1 MLTSDD
7 GVTFRDPHAVHEDL
21 PKARYEGHAKAP
33 GASYHRGLSKWND
46 DGSWKDDA
54 LWLVYSLNKEDIRI
68 VRVPIQNTAT
78 GAAASSAK

>member
-7 GVTFRDPHAVHEDL
+7 GITFRDPHALQEDL

-54 LWLVYSLNKEDIRI
+54 LWLVFSVNKEDIRI
-68 VRVPIQNTAT
+68 IRVPPQKTAADT
-78 GAAASSAK
+78 ESKSTK